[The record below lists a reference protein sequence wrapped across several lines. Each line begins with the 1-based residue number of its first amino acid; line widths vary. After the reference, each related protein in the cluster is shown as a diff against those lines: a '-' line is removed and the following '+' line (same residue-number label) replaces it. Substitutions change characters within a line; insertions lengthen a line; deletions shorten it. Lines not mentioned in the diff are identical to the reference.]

1 MSSKRVAPTDY
12 VIAKCIDYL
21 QKASLAW
28 PDRYFFSF
36 CPIKENS
43 DLAMRD

>member
-12 VIAKCIDYL
+12 VIACL

-28 PDRYFFSF
+28 PDHYFFSF